1 MGHVYH
7 RVELAAVH
15 EEELTILVDTGA
27 TYSLIAPALADRFGV
42 SRLPRKQTVVLA
54 DGRRIEAE
62 VGLVMVR
69 IGDRRAATTVVIA
82 DCHEPLLGVEALE
95 ASWPG
100 SRPDDRLA
108 ETDTGLHG
116 SSRGRPVGPHR
127 TQAANTR

>member
-27 TYSLIAPALADRFGV
+27 TYSLIAPALADRLGV
-42 SRLPRKQTVVLA
+42 ARLPRKQTVILA

-69 IGDRRAATTVVIA
+69 VVDRSAATTVIIA
-82 DCHEPLLGVEALE
+82 DCDEPLLGVEALE
-95 ASWPG
+95 ALDLAVDPTTG
-100 SRPDDRLA
+100 SLRPTRAYTVRL
-108 ETDTGLHG
+108 GG
-116 SSRGRPVGPHR
+116 VRSV
-127 TQAANTR
+127 